1 MYLLCGLFDW
11 IQFSTD
17 RIKNPLVITG
27 LVIIALGIIL
37 AVIAN
42 PINNLAKVQ
51 ELAVKWQKEDTFFAG
66 VLRISGY
73 VLIVVGCI
81 IAAVV
86 K

>member
-17 RIKNPLVITG
+17 RITNPLVITG

-37 AVIAN
+37 AIIAN
-42 PINNLAKVQ
+42 PVNNIAKVQ
-51 ELAVKWQKEDTFFAG
+51 ELAVKWQKSDTFFAG

>member
-11 IQFSTD
+11 IHFSTD
-17 RIKNPLVITG
+17 KIKNPLVITG

-42 PINNLAKVQ
+42 PINNIAKVQ
-51 ELAVKWQKEDTFFAG
+51 ELAQRWQKSDTFFAG

-73 VLIVVGCI
+73 VLIVAGCI